1 MGRRTQKLILFSQ
14 GNVKLDTPS
23 ITRISQFPS
32 PPMPIT
38 KKLLQIHGML
48 WLHYKCVHLMVLI
61 QVPPTSAWNT
71 GYQHQIV
78 NI

>member
-61 QVPPTSAWNT
+61 QVPLL
-71 GYQHQIV
+71 QHGILD
-78 NI
+78 ISTK